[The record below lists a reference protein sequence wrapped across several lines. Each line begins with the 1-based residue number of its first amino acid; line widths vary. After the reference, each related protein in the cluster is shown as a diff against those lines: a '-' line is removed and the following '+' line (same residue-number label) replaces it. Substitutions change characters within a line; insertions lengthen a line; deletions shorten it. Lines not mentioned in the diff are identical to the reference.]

1 MQQTIILPIVPSCY
15 VSHLSPMAIM
25 PEVEWSI
32 MQQEVAMKQLSLQTT
47 AERGRKGVATT
58 PV

>member
-1 MQQTIILPIVPSCY
+1 
-15 VSHLSPMAIM
+15 MAIM

-32 MQQEVAMKQLSLQTT
+32 MQQEVAMKQLSLHTT